1 MALIREY
8 DIPAI
13 FTEKNGSDATARAIA
28 RETGV
33 SVYQLDMIMSGEG
46 SGVGPYINAMNA
58 NLDVIAQ
65 ALGGN

>member
-1 MALIREY
+1 M
-8 DIPAI
+8 
-13 FTEKNGSDATARAIA
+13 
-28 RETGV
+28 

-46 SGVGPYINAMNA
+46 SGVGPYIDAMNA